1 MFERFFDFV
10 KEEKE
15 VVFNSS
21 EEFLKAMGGR
31 TFLNGMYLSVFGYD
45 WFGRVFALNKLR
57 NTVLLFEPG
66 TGDVFDIPAD

>member
-10 KEEKE
+10 KQEEE

-31 TFLNGMYLSVFGYD
+31 TFLNG
-45 WFGRVFALNKLR
+45 
-57 NTVLLFEPG
+57 
-66 TGDVFDIPAD
+66 IPNLCRRQPAQME